1 MENDSVVI
9 NGINGATGGY
19 LLPPIAAQDLGRIA
33 LGEKWN
39 KDHLDELEWRKRQV
53 EDEAHFAL
61 KSGLDAQNL
70 SQAGWGVIFPAQW
83 DQKTQM
89 SVHEAFSELLNH
101 RRSQAGP
108 LYKEYIGGEGYRPNE
123 SKNDFLERHGAGPG
137 PVDPRIVPY
146 YLLIIGD
153 PQTIP
158 FEFQYELDVA
168 YLVGR
173 VYFDSLDEYAQY
185 ARNIVMAETSDKV
198 KLARQAVFFGVAN
211 PNDRATQLSAE
222 LLIKPLVNQIAAD
235 QPTWEIKHT
244 LPENATKENLLR
256 LLGGDQTPA
265 LLFTASHGLGF
276 PYDDPQQ
283 LPYQGALLCQDW
295 PGPSEKHRGVTRD
308 DFLAAEDIA
317 SDANL
322 LGLFAF
328 HFACFGAGTPYWDDF
343 AKQAY
348 GTRTAI
354 APRAFLSAL
363 PQRLLGHP
371 RGALAVVG
379 HIDRAWS
386 YSFKWGEAGSQTIT
400 YQSALSR
407 LMTGD
412 SIGTAMDDLNIR
424 YAEISTMLN
433 NQIYKA
439 EYEKV
444 DLLKLASLWTANNDA
459 RDYALVGDPAVRMSV
474 APADA
479 AAQERPVVVEVPHRE
494 AALPPIPSADS
505 APAISSPAPQTPIAQ
520 ANLETL
526 SAYDASQAEA
536 FMLGAD
542 TLKQVRE
549 NLANTLQTLAAR
561 LATFVEDVT
570 SLEVAT
576 FTSESME
583 STKYDLATKTFTGG
597 AQQRA
602 LTHISLDGD
611 TKICVPIDS
620 GEIDESLWAIHT
632 QMVQQALANRTAM
645 IKAAADV
652 LTGLLPK

>member
-1 MENDSVVI
+1 MDEEFVVI

-19 LLPPIAAQDLGRIA
+19 LLPPIAPQDLGRIA
-33 LGEKWN
+33 LGEKWD
-39 KDHLDELEWRKRQV
+39 KSHLEELEWRKRQV
-53 EDEAHFAL
+53 EDEANFAL
-61 KSGLDAQNL
+61 KSGLDPQDL

-89 SVHEAFSELLNH
+89 AVYEAFSELLNH

-123 SKNDFLERHGAGPG
+123 SKNDFLGRHGAAPG
-137 PVDPRIVPY
+137 PVDPKFVPY

-173 VYFDSLDEYAQY
+173 IHFNSLDEYAQY
-185 ARNIVMAETSDKV
+185 ARNVVMAETSNKV

-222 LLIKPLVNQIAAD
+222 LLIQPLVKQIAVD
-235 QPTWEIKHT
+235 QPTWDVKHT
-244 LPENATKENLLR
+244 LPENATKGNLLR

-276 PYDDPQQ
+276 PYGDPQQ
-283 LPYQGALLCQDW
+283 SPYQGALLCQDW

-308 DFLAAEDIA
+308 DFLAAEDVA

-322 LGLFAF
+322 LGLFTF

-354 APRAFLSAL
+354 APHAFLSAL

-386 YSFKWGEAGSQTIT
+386 YSFKWGEAGSQTVT
-400 YQSALSR
+400 YQSALNR

-412 SIGTAMDDLNIR
+412 TIGAAMDDLNIR

-433 NQIYKA
+433 NQVYKA

-459 RDYALVGDPAVRMSV
+459 RDYALVGDPAVRMPV
-474 APADA
+474 APEDA
-479 AAQERPVVVEVPHRE
+479 EVQERPVIVELPHRE
-494 AALPPIPSADS
+494 TQLPPIPTAE
-505 APAISSPAPQTPIAQ
+505 ATPAISSPEPQVQTTQ
-520 ANLETL
+520 ASLETL
-526 SAYDASQAEA
+526 STLDASQAEA
-536 FMLGAD
+536 YLLGAD
-542 TLKQVRE
+542 TLKQVRDS
-549 NLANTLQTLAAR
+549 LTNTLQTLAAR
-561 LATFVEDVT
+561 LASFVEDVT

-576 FTSESME
+576 FTSESIE
-583 STKYDLATKTFTGG
+583 NTKYDLTAKTFTGG

-611 TKICVPIDS
+611 TKICVPIDA
-620 GEIDESLWAIHT
+620 GEIDDSLWAIHT

-652 LTGLLPK
+652 LIGFLPK